1 MDRMNRPGKKKPVS
15 LWISAVVIAIVVAV
29 GVVYTVLPLNNLR
42 GLLGM
47 EKEAETVH
55 SGESWESLLASR
67 KKLLAPLES
76 EWNGLSAAQKRKWLE
91 VAGKMEKMSPEEK
104 QRFQNHIRDWLNLT
118 PEQRRMARQNFLGF
132 KKLNPVKKT
141 EKWKEYQQLP
151 EERKRALAE
160 KARSRRRLTS
170 LADETVKQ
178 DVVVDPPVRQ
188 PEKVAQPPV
197 QDEIPEYWR

>member
-1 MDRMNRPGKKKPVS
+1 MNQKNHPGQKKPVS
-15 LWISAVVIAIVVAV
+15 LWIPVIVIAIVIAV
-29 GVVYTVLPLNNLR
+29 GAVCAWWSLDNLR
-42 GLLGM
+42 FFQGR
-47 EKEAETVH
+47 EDARQATYP
-55 SGESWESLLASR
+55 GEYWESLTASQ
-67 KKLLAPLES
+67 KESLAPLEDG
-76 EWNGLSAAQKRKWLE
+76 WNELSAVQKRKWLE
-91 VAGKMEKMSPEEK
+91 VADKAEKMSPEEK

-132 KKLNPVKKT
+132 MKLNPVKKT
-141 EKWKEYQQLP
+141 ERWKEYQQLP

-178 DVVVDPPVRQ
+178 DVVVEPVKQ
-188 PEKVAQPPV
+188 PEKVVQPPV